1 MLSPFLSLFYI
12 LTLPVLS
19 WFLQLS
25 LSYHPNLLCD
35 RYCMSISLCSMFME
49 SCRVLPLHSARTW
62 NICSGSFPFNI
73 PSAHSWLCWNTLYLI
88 QETALTEI
96 GYWQD
101 AFSAAAC
108 HVYWSMG
115 NSPNLSMP
123 THGKSRFYVSLLSP
137 PPQPCQVSNAPAQ
150 VQINNS
156 IA

>member
-73 PSAHSWLCWNTLYLI
+73 PSALSWPCWNTLYLI

-96 GYWQD
+96 GYWQVQLLAMFID
-101 AFSAAAC
+101 P
-108 HVYWSMG
+108 WE
-115 NSPNLSMP
+115 
-123 THGKSRFYVSLLSP
+123 THLTY
-137 PPQPCQVSNAPAQ
+137 PCQPMGSHVFMFLYYLPLLNRARSQMPLHKCRST
-150 VQINNS
+150 ILLPK
-156 IA
+156 